1 MKISKSSLAKCL
13 FSAAMLS
20 GLGVMAQTTA
30 APTPAK
36 QTAPKQD
43 FATDL
48 AKADLAKQGITD
60 PTSDQLAAA
69 VKNVQDKRASGMG
82 WGQIAN
88 SLGLGMGDVVSA
100 ANRSGVAGSAGMS
113 GAAGSSN
120 NAGGAGMSGSA
131 GAAGSAGGM
140 GASHGGMGGSAGGK
154 K

>member
-88 SLGLGMGDVVSA
+88 SLGLRMGDAVSA
-100 ANRSGVAGSAGMS
+100 ANRSSVAGSAGMS

-120 NAGGAGMSGSA
+120 AGGAGMSGSA
-131 GAAGSAGGM
+131 GGM
-140 GASHGGMGGSAGGK
+140 GAGHGGMGGGAGGK

>member
-60 PTSDQLAAA
+60 PTSGQLAAA
-69 VKNVQDKRASGMG
+69 VKNTQDQRASGMG

-88 SLGLGMGDVVSA
+88 SLGLRMGDAVSA
-100 ANRSGVAGSAGMS
+100 ANRSSVAGSAGMS

-120 NAGGAGMSGSA
+120 AGGAGMSGSA
-131 GAAGSAGGM
+131 GGM
-140 GASHGGMGGSAGGK
+140 GAGHGGMGGGAGGK

>member
-88 SLGLGMGDVVSA
+88 SLGLRMGDVVSA

-120 NAGGAGMSGSA
+120 AGGAGMS
-131 GAAGSAGGM
+131 GSAGGM

>member
-20 GLGVMAQTTA
+20 GLGVMAQTAT
-30 APTPAK
+30 APTPAM

-60 PTSDQLAAA
+60 PSSGQLADA
-69 VKNVQDKRASGMG
+69 VKSIQDQRASGLG

-88 SLGLGMGDVVSA
+88 SMGVRLGDVVSA
-100 ANRSGVAGSAGMS
+100 ANRSSMAGSAGKA
-113 GAAGSSN
+113 GAAGSGK
-120 NAGGAGMSGSA
+120 AGGAGMSGSA
-131 GAAGSAGGM
+131 GASGGAGGM
-140 GASHGGMGGSAGGK
+140 GAGHGGMGGGAGGK

>member
-20 GLGVMAQTTA
+20 GLGVMAQTAT
-30 APTPAK
+30 APTPAM

-60 PTSDQLAAA
+60 PTSGQLADA
-69 VKNVQDKRASGMG
+69 VKNIQDQRASGLG

-88 SLGLGMGDVVSA
+88 SLGLRLGDVVSA
-100 ANRSGVAGSAGMS
+100 ANRSGMAESAGKP
-113 GAAGSSN
+113 GAAGSGK
-120 NAGGAGMSGSA
+120 AGGAGMSGSA

>member
-20 GLGVMAQTTA
+20 GLGVMAQTAT
-30 APTPAK
+30 APTPAM

-60 PTSDQLAAA
+60 PTSGQLADA
-69 VKNVQDKRASGMG
+69 VKSIQDQRASGLG

-88 SLGLGMGDVVSA
+88 SMGVRLGDVVSA
-100 ANRSGVAGSAGMS
+100 ANRSSMAGSAGKA
-113 GAAGSSN
+113 GAAGSGK
-120 NAGGAGMSGSA
+120 AGGAGMSGSA
-131 GAAGSAGGM
+131 GASGGAGGM
-140 GASHGGMGGSAGGK
+140 GAGHGGMGGGAGGK